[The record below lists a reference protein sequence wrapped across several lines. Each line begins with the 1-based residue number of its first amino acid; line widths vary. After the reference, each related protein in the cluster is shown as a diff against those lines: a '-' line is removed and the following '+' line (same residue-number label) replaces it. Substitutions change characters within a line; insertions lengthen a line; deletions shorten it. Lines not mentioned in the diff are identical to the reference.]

1 MKEENKGTVI
11 VSNSTQLEPEAEP
24 SDLEVEDFSID
35 EPNADK
41 DTDPVESSDSSLDS
55 RELPSGTS
63 SSESALDS
71 NTNILR
77 TIFSRK
83 TLYHVLVLFILLTIF
98 GILSYF
104 DSYSDIVSK
113 VIIVLGYGFSFGYLL
128 TAILSRFE
136 SVRNF
141 SSSEKPTSLIVPMS
155 FSIFFSI
162 LIFVGLNQS
171 YGSSLESFF
180 KFGLI
185 FIFILWQ
192 FAQAWWMRI
201 PFKEL
206 ALKRMNTYPSEGNSN
221 LGRIGNIVAPIFW
234 SLVGLS
240 VFYSVSTYVPSFADN
255 FTLIFIISW
264 ISLMVFLG
272 LIVFYYLRKMHDN
285 QWTNPKIASFSA
297 FFAIGY
303 WGFLSYHVGILLY
316 SMFNEPSFVFD
327 LFFMIL
333 TIMLI
338 IYSLS
343 VQTLRAESRHSSSSQ
358 DSTFSGR
365 ASGFMTKSNVI
376 FYSIS
381 FTLVYGASSFFLA
394 TDSSF
399 IGDVKNVSRL
409 SHLIVIVSG
418 LLVLLIVN
426 YNLLTGRGLT
436 TKGFIESMRTPK
448 NN

>member
-141 SSSEKPTSLIVPMS
+141 SSSEKPTSLIAV
-155 FSIFFSI
+155 
-162 LIFVGLNQS
+162 S
-171 YGSSLESFF
+171 YTHLTLPT
-180 KFGLI
+180 K
-185 FIFILWQ
+185 
-192 FAQAWWMRI
+192 RI
-201 PFKEL
+201 
-206 ALKRMNTYPSEGNSN
+206 
-221 LGRIGNIVAPIFW
+221 V
-234 SLVGLS
+234 
-240 VFYSVSTYVPSFADN
+240 
-255 FTLIFIISW
+255 
-264 ISLMVFLG
+264 
-272 LIVFYYLRKMHDN
+272 
-285 QWTNPKIASFSA
+285 
-297 FFAIGY
+297 
-303 WGFLSYHVGILLY
+303 
-316 SMFNEPSFVFD
+316 
-327 LFFMIL
+327 
-333 TIMLI
+333 
-338 IYSLS
+338 
-343 VQTLRAESRHSSSSQ
+343 
-358 DSTFSGR
+358 
-365 ASGFMTKSNVI
+365 
-376 FYSIS
+376 
-381 FTLVYGASSFFLA
+381 
-394 TDSSF
+394 
-399 IGDVKNVSRL
+399 
-409 SHLIVIVSG
+409 
-418 LLVLLIVN
+418 
-426 YNLLTGRGLT
+426 
-436 TKGFIESMRTPK
+436 
-448 NN
+448 